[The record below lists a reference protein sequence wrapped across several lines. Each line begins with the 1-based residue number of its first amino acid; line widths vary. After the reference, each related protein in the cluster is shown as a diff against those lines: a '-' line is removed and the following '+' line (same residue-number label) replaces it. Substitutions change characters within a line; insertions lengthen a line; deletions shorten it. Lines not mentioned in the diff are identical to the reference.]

1 MTQKTTPILF
11 IRSIAFNIAFFAW
24 AFISAIMFIPFF
36 VISSRASLNAGKPW
50 ADFSLLLARI
60 FCGIKYEV
68 RGRENIQNTPVI
80 YASKHQSAWDTII
93 FLNLFPN
100 VAYVLKKELLRLPF
114 WGWYLWRMKMIAI
127 DRSAGSSSIKQIIRD
142 GKAALAEGRPIVIFP
157 EGTRKKLGE
166 TPDYQSGITAL
177 YSSLATTVV
186 PVALNSGVYWG
197 KNAFFKTPGTIIIE
211 FLPPIPPGLTKK
223 EFIERLQNDI
233 ETASNNLI
241 NEGKNNA
248 PIQP

>member
-1 MTQKTTPILF
+1 MKQKITIFLL

-24 AFISAIMFIPFF
+24 AFISAILFIPLFAT
-36 VISSRASLNAGKPW
+36 SSRASLHAGKPW
-50 ADFSLLLARI
+50 ADISLLLARI

-127 DRSAGSSSIKQIIRD
+127 DRSAGASSIKQLIRD
-142 GKAALAEGRPIVIFP
+142 GKAVLAEGRPIVIFP
-157 EGTRKKLGE
+157 EGTRTKPGAA
-166 TPDYQSGITAL
+166 PDYQSGITAM
-177 YSSLATTVV
+177 YSSLSVSVV
-186 PVALNSGVYWG
+186 PIALNSGKYWG

-211 FLPPIPPGLTKK
+211 FLPPIPAGLPKK
-223 EFIERLQNDI
+223 EFIERLQEAI
-233 ETASNNLI
+233 ETASGKLFIDTTI
-241 NEGKNNA
+241 N
-248 PIQP
+248 IR

>member
-1 MTQKTTPILF
+1 MKITPLLL

-24 AFISAIMFIPFF
+24 AFISAILFAPLFI
-36 VISSRASLNAGKPW
+36 ISSHASLYAGKPW
-50 ADFSLLLARI
+50 ADLSLVLARF
-60 FCGIKYEV
+60 FCGIKFEV

-114 WGWYLWRMKMIAI
+114 WGWYLWRMRMIAI
-127 DRSAGSSSIKQIIRD
+127 DRSAGASSIKQIIRD

-157 EGTRKKLGE
+157 EGTRKKLGSE
-166 TPDYQSGITAL
+166 PDYQSGITAM
-177 YSSLATTVV
+177 YSSLAVPVV

-211 FLPPIPPGLTKK
+211 FLPPIPPGIPKK
-223 EFIERLQNDI
+223 EFIIRLQNDI
-233 ETASNNLI
+233 ETASNKLLI
-241 NEGKNNA
+241 E
-248 PIQP
+248 

>member
-1 MTQKTTPILF
+1 MKITPILL

-24 AFISAIMFIPFF
+24 AFISAILFIPFF
-36 VISSRASLNAGKPW
+36 AISSRASLNAGKPW
-50 ADFSLLLARI
+50 ADVSLFLARI

-68 RGRENIQNTPVI
+68 RGRENIQKTPVI

-93 FLNLFPN
+93 FLNLFPS

-127 DRSAGSSSIKQIIRD
+127 DRSAGASSIKQIIRD

-157 EGTRKKLGE
+157 EGTRKKPGSE
-166 TPDYQSGITAL
+166 PDYQSGITAM
-177 YSSLATTVV
+177 YSSLGVPV
-186 PVALNSGVYWG
+186 IPVALNSGVYWG

-211 FLPPIPPGLTKK
+211 FLPPIPPGLPKK
-223 EFIERLQNDI
+223 EFIERLQETI
-233 ETASNNLI
+233 ETASNKLFIDTTI
-241 NEGKNNA
+241 NM
-248 PIQP
+248 

>member
-1 MTQKTTPILF
+1 MKPKITPILL

-24 AFISAIMFIPFF
+24 AFISAILFIPFF

-60 FCGIKYEV
+60 FCGITYEV
-68 RGRENIQNTPVI
+68 RGRENIQTTPVI

-127 DRSAGSSSIKQIIRD
+127 DRSAGASSIKQIIRD

-157 EGTRKKLGE
+157 EGTRKNLGAE
-166 TPDYQSGITAL
+166 PDYQAGITAL
-177 YSSLATTVV
+177 YSSLATPVV

-197 KNAFFKTPGTIIIE
+197 KNAFFKTPGTIVIE
-211 FLPPIPPGLTKK
+211 FLPPIPAGLPKK
-223 EFIERLQNDI
+223 EFIERLQETI
-233 ETASNNLI
+233 ETASHKLFIDTTI
-241 NEGKNNA
+241 N
-248 PIQP
+248 I

>member
-1 MTQKTTPILF
+1 MKITPLLL

-24 AFISAIMFIPFF
+24 AFISAILFAPLFI
-36 VISSRASLNAGKPW
+36 ISSRASLYAGKPW
-50 ADFSLLLARI
+50 ADLSLVLARV

-93 FLNLFPN
+93 FLHLFPN

-127 DRSAGSSSIKQIIRD
+127 DRSAGASSIKQIIRD

-157 EGTRKKLGE
+157 EGTRKKLGSE
-166 TPDYQSGITAL
+166 PDYQSGITAM
-177 YSSLATTVV
+177 YSSLGVPVV
-186 PVALNSGVYWG
+186 PIALNSGVYWG
-197 KNAFFKTPGTIIIE
+197 KNAFFKTPGTIVIE
-211 FLPPIPPGLTKK
+211 FLPPIPSGLPKK
-223 EFIERLQNDI
+223 EFIQRLQNDI
-233 ETASNNLI
+233 ETASNKLFIDTTI
-241 NEGKNNA
+241 NM
-248 PIQP
+248 